1 MNHTFTYLLN
11 KGIVDFLENIT
22 IENLTKSFDGFIAV
36 NDVSLTI
43 QQGEMFS
50 FLGPSGCGK
59 TTLLR
64 MIAGFEVPHSGRILL
79 GNQDITQLP
88 PYKRQVNTIF
98 QNYSLFPHMIVY
110 DNVAFALR
118 IKKLPH
124 AEIDS
129 RVKEMLQLVKME
141 DQAAKY
147 PNTIS
152 GGQKQRVAIARALIN
167 KPQVLLLDE
176 PLAALDL
183 KLRQHMLLE
192 LMNIHDAVGITFIY
206 VTHDQGEAMSISDR
220 VAVMNHGNIIQSG
233 PPDDIYERP
242 ASIFSA
248 YFIGETNLIPAI
260 VTSVQEDYVELNC
273 NPEAEDSFEIDST
286 FHFKPTEG
294 QKLTV
299 SLRPEKIA
307 ISRTKPRAQDDIN
320 MIKGVIEDILYLGTH
335 TQYIV
340 KVGNLKFRVFN
351 QHKRVYFDDKALDW
365 EEPVWLFWHDSDSW
379 LIDEITPLGMD
390 GNDEN
395 VFERPMQMSRG
406 VKRIPRSE

>member
-1 MNHTFTYLLN
+1 
-11 KGIVDFLENIT
+11 LEEIR
-22 IENLTKSFDGFIAV
+22 IEQITKSFDGFIAV

-43 QQGEMFS
+43 KQGELFS

-64 MIAGFEVPHSGRILL
+64 MIAGFETPLTGRILL
-79 GNQDITQLP
+79 GDNDITQLP
-88 PYKRQVNTIF
+88 PYKRQINTIF
-98 QNYSLFPHMIVY
+98 QNYSLFPHMTVY
-110 DNVAFALR
+110 ENVAFALR

-124 AEIDS
+124 SEIDS
-129 RVKEMLQLVKME
+129 RVREMLQLVQME
-141 DQAAKY
+141 DQTGKY

-167 KPQVLLLDE
+167 KPKVLLLDE

-183 KLRQHMLLE
+183 KLRQHMLIE

-248 YFIGETNLIPAI
+248 YFIGETNLIPAE
-260 VTSVQEDYVELNC
+260 VVSLEEDYVGLKC
-273 NPEAEDSFEIDST
+273 NAGDDGSFEIDST
-286 FHFKPTEG
+286 FHFKPELG

-307 ISRTKPRAQDDIN
+307 LSRNKPRAQDDIN
-320 MIKGVIEDILYLGTH
+320 VIKGVIEDILYLGTH

-340 KVGNLKFRVFN
+340 KVGNLKFRVFS
-351 QHKRVYFDDKALDW
+351 QHKRVYFDEKALDW
-365 EEPVWLFWHDSDSW
+365 EEAVWLFWHDSDSW
-379 LIDEITPLGMD
+379 LIDEVTPIGMD
-390 GNDEN
+390 IGEINI
-395 VFERPMQMSRG
+395 FERPIQMSRS
-406 VKRIPRSE
+406 VKRIPRNE

>member
-1 MNHTFTYLLN
+1 MEDIL
-11 KGIVDFLENIT
+11 

-43 QQGEMFS
+43 RQGELFS

-64 MIAGFEVPHSGRILL
+64 MIAGFETPLSGRILL

-98 QNYSLFPHMIVY
+98 QNYSLFPHMTVY
-110 DNVAFALR
+110 ENVAFALSIR
-118 IKKLPH
+118 KIAKS
-124 AEIDS
+124 ETEQ
-129 RVKEMLQLVKME
+129 RVREMLQLVKME
-141 DQAAKY
+141 DQATKY
-147 PNTIS
+147 PSTLS

-167 KPQVLLLDE
+167 KPKVLLLDE

-183 KLRQHMLLE
+183 KLRQHMLIE

-206 VTHDQGEAMSISDR
+206 VTHDQGEAISISDR
-220 VAVMNHGNIIQSG
+220 VAVMNQGNIIQSG
-233 PPDDIYERP
+233 PADDIYERP

-248 YFIGETNLIPAI
+248 YFIGETNLISAE
-260 VTSVQEDYVELNC
+260 VTQVEEDYVSLKFNAGSNEV
-273 NPEAEDSFEIDST
+273 FEIDST
-286 FHFKPTEG
+286 FHFRPEPG

-307 ISRTKPRAQDDIN
+307 IARSKPRPQDDIN
-320 MIKGVIEDILYLGTH
+320 VIRGVIEDILYLGTH

-351 QHKRVYFDDKALDW
+351 QHKRVYFDDAALDW

-379 LIDEITPLGMD
+379 LIDEVTPAGMD
-390 GNDEN
+390 VGDIN
-395 VFERPMQMSRG
+395 VFERPFQMSRG
-406 VKRIPRSE
+406 VKRTLRTE

>member
-1 MNHTFTYLLN
+1 MEE
-11 KGIVDFLENIT
+11 IR

-43 QQGEMFS
+43 KSGELFS

-64 MIAGFEVPHSGRILL
+64 MIAGFEIPLSGKILL
-79 GNQDITQLP
+79 GKQDITQHP

-98 QNYSLFPHMIVY
+98 QNYSLFPHMTVY

-118 IKKLPH
+118 IKKLPNT
-124 AEIDS
+124 EIDS
-129 RVKEMLQLVKME
+129 RVREMLQLVKME
-141 DQAAKY
+141 DQSDKY

-167 KPQVLLLDE
+167 RPQVLLLDE

-183 KLRQHMLLE
+183 KLRQHMLIE

-206 VTHDQGEAMSISDR
+206 VTHDQSEAMSISDR
-220 VAVMNHGNIIQSG
+220 VAVMNHGSIIQSG

-248 YFIGETNLIPAI
+248 YFIGETNLVPCE
-260 VTSVQEDYVELNC
+260 VVSLEEDYVELKC
-273 NPEAEDSFEIDST
+273 DAGVGESFLIDST
-286 FHFKPTEG
+286 FHFRPEIG
-294 QKLTV
+294 QKLTL

-307 ISRTKPRAQDDIN
+307 VSRTKPRTQDDIN
-320 MIKGVIEDILYLGTH
+320 VVKGIIEDILYLGTH

-340 KVGNLKFRVFN
+340 KVGSLKFRVFS

-365 EEPVWLFWHDSDSW
+365 EEPVWLFWHDTDSW
-379 LIDEITPLGMD
+379 LIDEDTPVGLEYSD
-390 GNDEN
+390 VN
-395 VFERPMQMSRG
+395 VFERPFQMSRS
-406 VKRIPRSE
+406 VKRQHKSE